1 MWHALFS
8 YFEYPLVGVV
18 SHVYQFPKDFIIF
31 LMQTS
36 SVVSAHVFALHCIL
50 KPDLRFSRF
59 TLRFIH
65 LIDEHRLYFLRLQPS
80 AICPEIEREARRI

>member
-50 KPDLRFSRF
+50 KPDMRFSRF
-59 TLRFIH
+59 TLC
-65 LIDEHRLYFLRLQPS
+65 LIDSIEEYYFIFS
-80 AICPEIEREARRI
+80 